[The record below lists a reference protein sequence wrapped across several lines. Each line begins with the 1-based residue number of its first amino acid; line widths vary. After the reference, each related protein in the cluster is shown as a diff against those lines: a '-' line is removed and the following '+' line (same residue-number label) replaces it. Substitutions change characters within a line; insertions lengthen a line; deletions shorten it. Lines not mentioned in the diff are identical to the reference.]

1 MLVVVKTNG
10 DFYQLKRITM
20 NYASISFQF
29 SVFRGN
35 ICTTTGPNNCFILDI
50 KNVNSPIT
58 QKNNN
63 KLNCKVQTMR
73 QKLKIFRRIN
83 FGLVCKHNY
92 ITKVNKYK
100 TCIVAVISDIK
111 LTCDTNKMVCRINMV
126 TFAFT

>member
-1 MLVVVKTNG
+1 MKLYLIYFRINEMALRAPLIFNFNIVVVKTNG

-35 ICTTTGPNNCFILDI
+35 ICTTTGANNCFILDI
-50 KNVNSPIT
+50 NNVNSPIT

-83 FGLVCKHNY
+83 FGLVCKHN
-92 ITKVNKYK
+92 
-100 TCIVAVISDIK
+100 
-111 LTCDTNKMVCRINMV
+111 
-126 TFAFT
+126 